1 MIKEIIEEILQAIED
16 SFVTIAKD
24 DYISYILYIGRA
36 DVIPELKA
44 HFGTSCVIDY
54 QLDRYYDETRELFY
68 LHYLN
73 RNYSKEGFKYDGEAG
88 IDDLSIEM
96 MIYCHLWDSSYFLKS
111 LYRLS
116 CILCNEGYQ
125 WNPNIPENGKYK
137 FVKNKIITPLQKKN
151 FSTEKKLQP
160 SNFLSHYH
168 IPYLGT
174 IVKYRRTYYQSTKNI
189 RICYK
194 INLSVVYCL
203 SLSSV

>member
-88 IDDLSIEM
+88 IDDLSTAIFAASPRM
-96 MIYCHLWDSSYFLKS
+96 LLCMSSGIWGSAFAS
-111 LYRLS
+111 
-116 CILCNEGYQ
+116 
-125 WNPNIPENGKYK
+125 
-137 FVKNKIITPLQKKN
+137 
-151 FSTEKKLQP
+151 
-160 SNFLSHYH
+160 
-168 IPYLGT
+168 
-174 IVKYRRTYYQSTKNI
+174 
-189 RICYK
+189 
-194 INLSVVYCL
+194 
-203 SLSSV
+203 

>member
-54 QLDRYYDETRELFY
+54 QLDRYYDATRELFY

-151 FSTEKKLQP
+151 FRPVRLKIP
-160 SNFLSHYH
+160 SSNHAVADFLLCDPFSKFPVSHCCCNYGKCTT
-168 IPYLGT
+168 PF
-174 IVKYRRTYYQSTKNI
+174 S
-189 RICYK
+189 
-194 INLSVVYCL
+194 
-203 SLSSV
+203 